1 LGDFAPYLVDG
12 NDIYVQASG
21 STKSLI
27 VKFTWA
33 AGGTDLAPVAI
44 GSNFLLIFSRFN
56 CS

>member
-33 AGGTDLAPVAI
+33 SGGTDLAPVAI